1 VHPIAAVRQRRAIRP
16 GTPTRASRPRPACFG
31 VGMTAPPRDFTEEPA
46 PAREAPDTIP
56 LPDLSQFP
64 PLPPPQPG
72 RHTGRM
78 KGRHFGP
85 RPVKDP
91 LSARFNVRCPPEFFA
106 TLQAEAEAARLSLS
120 AYVCAKLGGSPGP
133 RAHRSKPGPDAAA
146 EARIVAAL
154 GRSGSNLNQL
164 LRQVNAYDFRGH
176 PELLEMCAE
185 LKAAAAAH
193 HELVEA
199 IKAER
204 GL

>member
-1 VHPIAAVRQRRAIRP
+1 M
-16 GTPTRASRPRPACFG
+16 S
-31 VGMTAPPRDFTEEPA
+31 APPRDEPA
-46 PAREAPDTIP
+46 PAREAPDVIP

-64 PLPPPQPG
+64 PSPPPAAG

-85 RPVKDP
+85 RPVADP
-91 LSARFNVRCPPEFFA
+91 RSARLDFRCRPA
-106 TLQAEAEAARLSLS
+106 TRTKAEAGAQAAGLSVAGYVEALIDGA
-120 AYVCAKLGGSPGP
+120 PGP
-133 RAHRSKPGPDAAA
+133 RAHRSKPGPDAAS

-193 HELVEA
+193 RELVEA
-199 IKAER
+199 IKAEL
-204 GL
+204 GV

>member
-1 VHPIAAVRQRRAIRP
+1 M
-16 GTPTRASRPRPACFG
+16 S
-31 VGMTAPPRDFTEEPA
+31 APPRDFTEEPA
-46 PAREAPDTIP
+46 PAREAPDIIP

-64 PLPPPQPG
+64 PAPPPQPG

-85 RPVKDP
+85 RPAKDP
-91 LSARFNVRCPPEFFA
+91 LSARFNVRCTPEFFA

-133 RAHRSKPGPDAAA
+133 RAHRSKSGPDAAS

-154 GRSGSNLNQL
+154 GRSGNNLNQL
-164 LRQVNAYDFRGH
+164 LKVVRAYDFRGH

-185 LKAAAAAH
+185 LMAAAKAH
-193 HELVEA
+193 RELVEA